1 MAVPNRIDLL
11 DPSLSGNTFS
21 FDYEFEPWTN
31 NLLSTSS
38 NIHAYYALS
47 SFIIVKSNTPIE
59 KPIVMD

>member
-11 DPSLSGNTFS
+11 DQSLSGSTFS
-21 FDYEFEPWTN
+21 FDYEFQPWTN

-47 SFIIVKSNTPIE
+47 SFIIVKSNTPVE